1 MKKHVLPAVA
11 GLALLASAGVV
22 AAETLVLTPEETT
35 TIREYVTTQK
45 VTPVEAPS
53 GFTVSVGAT
62 VPDTIK
68 LYAVDS
74 PKIKNKYEYVVI
86 GKQTVL
92 VEPGTRKIVQVIN
105 SVRSAIQENGVSGLL
120 ERLPEPLQG
129 LAGRALQD
137 QDYCIVQLHVE
148 S

>member
-105 SVRSAIQENGVSGLL
+105 
-120 ERLPEPLQG
+120 
-129 LAGRALQD
+129 
-137 QDYCIVQLHVE
+137 
-148 S
+148 